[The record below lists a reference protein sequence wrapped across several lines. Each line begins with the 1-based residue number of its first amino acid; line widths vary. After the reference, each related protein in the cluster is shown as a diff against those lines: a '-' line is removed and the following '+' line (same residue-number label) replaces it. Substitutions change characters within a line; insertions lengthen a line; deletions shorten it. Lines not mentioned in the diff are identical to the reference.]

1 VSCARA
7 AARTTTYLGAQ
18 YHRLAA
24 RRGSKRA
31 LVAVG
36 HTILGIIFAL
46 LRSGRPF
53 RDLGATY
60 FDRHDA
66 ERVSRRLTR
75 RLEQLGYRV
84 TLAPP
89 AGLTLPATAG

>member
-1 VSCARA
+1 M
-7 AARTTTYLGAQ
+7 
-18 YHRLAA
+18 
-24 RRGSKRA
+24 
-31 LVAVG
+31 AVG

-46 LRSGRPF
+46 LRSDRPF
-53 RDLGATY
+53 ADLGATY

-89 AGLTLPATAG
+89 AALTFPATGSEWSRLRDSNPGPVVYETTALPLS

>member
-1 VSCARA
+1 M
-7 AARTTTYLGAQ
+7 
-18 YHRLAA
+18 
-24 RRGSKRA
+24 
-31 LVAVG
+31 AVG

-46 LRSGRPF
+46 LRSDRPF
-53 RDLGATY
+53 ADLGATY

-89 AGLTLPATAG
+89 AAFSFPATGNEWSRLRDSNPGPVVYETTALPLS